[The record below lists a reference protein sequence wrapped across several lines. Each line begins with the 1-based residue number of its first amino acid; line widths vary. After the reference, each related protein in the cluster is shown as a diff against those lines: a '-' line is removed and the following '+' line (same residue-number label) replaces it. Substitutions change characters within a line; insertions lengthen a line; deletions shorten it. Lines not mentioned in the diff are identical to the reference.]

1 MARLKVNLYAQ
12 VLRTCVRLSILHSCM
27 TTLTLASVQVEND
40 FMQASYLTTLSD
52 TLAIPPAP
60 LPSTLGAKAVEAH
73 IIPALLIDEQIPLKS
88 Y

>member
-1 MARLKVNLYAQ
+1 M
-12 VLRTCVRLSILHSCM
+12 
-27 TTLTLASVQVEND
+27 LASVQVEED
-40 FMQASYLTTLSD
+40 FMQASYLSTLSD

-60 LPSTLGAKAVEAH
+60 LPSSVGAKAVEAR